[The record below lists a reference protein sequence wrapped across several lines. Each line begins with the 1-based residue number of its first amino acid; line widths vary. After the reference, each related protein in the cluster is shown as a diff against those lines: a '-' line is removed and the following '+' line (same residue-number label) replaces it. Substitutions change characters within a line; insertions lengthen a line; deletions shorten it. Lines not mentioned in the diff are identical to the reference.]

1 MNEDFFIDEIN
12 NKLSGIIWRK
22 ALLDGNFDKVYS
34 KVFEEIAVNKFEN
47 EINIL
52 EIFGEVGG

>member
-1 MNEDFFIDEIN
+1 MNEDFFINEIN

-22 ALLDGNFDKVYS
+22 ALLDDNFDKVYS
-34 KVFEEIAVNKFEN
+34 KVFEEIAVNKFES

>member
-1 MNEDFFIDEIN
+1 LNEDFFIDEIN